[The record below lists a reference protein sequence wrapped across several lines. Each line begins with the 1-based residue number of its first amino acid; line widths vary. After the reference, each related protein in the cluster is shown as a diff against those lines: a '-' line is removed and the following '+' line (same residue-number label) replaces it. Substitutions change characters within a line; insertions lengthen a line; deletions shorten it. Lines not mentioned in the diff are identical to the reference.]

1 MPKLKT
7 RKSVSKKVKVT
18 GTGKLKRRSTGQNHY
33 NSRNTG
39 HETRSK
45 RKDQSIFKTEEQ
57 NIKRALPYGK
67 K

>member
-7 RKSVSKKVKVT
+7 RKAVAKKVKVT

-39 HETRSK
+39 DETRAK
-45 RKDQSIFKTEEQ
+45 RKDQSIFKTEEK
-57 NIKRALPYGK
+57 NIWKNALPYGK
-67 K
+67 

>member
-7 RKSVSKKVKVT
+7 RKSVAKKVKVT

-39 HETRSK
+39 DETRSK

-57 NIKRALPYGK
+57 NIIKRALPYGK
-67 K
+67 

>member
-7 RKSVSKKVKVT
+7 RKSVAKKVKVT

-39 HETRSK
+39 AETRAK
-45 RKDQSIFKTEEQ
+45 RQDQSIFKTEEK
-57 NIKRALPYGK
+57 NIKRALPYA
-67 K
+67 